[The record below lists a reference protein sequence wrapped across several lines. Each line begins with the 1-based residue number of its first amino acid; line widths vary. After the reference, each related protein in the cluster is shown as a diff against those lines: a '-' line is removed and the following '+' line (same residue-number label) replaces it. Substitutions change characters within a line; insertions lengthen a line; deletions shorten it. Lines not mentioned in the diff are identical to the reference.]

1 MPSATPV
8 LLVMDFQDGIVERLG
23 TPDVVEAD
31 PEVHRVL
38 IEKVFPRQAVVAT
51 TGEWMATLPA

>member
-23 TPDVVEAD
+23 TPDVADAD

-38 IEKVFPRQAVVAT
+38 IEKVFPRRAVVAT